1 MRLALITL
9 LCCTMLAPVA
19 HAQRGGDRGGGGRG
33 GEGGGFP
40 SRGGGGGGFPS
51 RGGGEGGGF
60 PSRGGGGGGFPSRGG
75 GDAGGRG
82 GFDPSSMLSRFD
94 RNQNGTIEPEEAQ
107 GPAQFFLQRLAQ
119 NNPKIDLKKPIPISM
134 LTEAI
139 QSARGG
145 SSTGGSNAN
154 SSNQSDELELL
165 VPGFTMEFIPE
176 PLLGFGA
183 GSEMFAVRVEERD
196 MKESEERMRR
206 YDSNKDG
213 KLDARE
219 LRSGRWSDDPMSYD
233 RNRDGF
239 ITTSELAVR
248 YAKRRIDEVEKRA
261 TATQDRGRGDRN
273 GWQRGEGRAEEEEK
287 QDRFGDAKSFRLSS
301 DGKSDGLGLPGFF
314 SQRDSNND
322 GQVMMEEFSSDW
334 TAENLGEFMKWDV
347 NADGIIEPRECL
359 AVLKSGGSAPA
370 SSSSGSSSSKGSSGS
385 SGGSGASPA
394 NMDWAKR
401 MIGKYDGNG
410 DGQLTQDEW
419 SKMIIKPTKADYDQN
434 GVITVEEYA
443 RYRGK

>member
-1 MRLALITL
+1 MRFALIFS
-9 LCCTMLAPVA
+9 LCCTMLAPMA
-19 HAQRGGDRGGGGRG
+19 QAQRGGDRGGGG
-33 GEGGGFP
+33 GE
-40 SRGGGGGGFPS
+40 RGGGGGGFPTRGGGGFPT
-51 RGGGEGGGF
+51 RGGGEGGGGF
-60 PSRGGGGGGFPSRGG
+60 PTRGGGGTPGRGG
-75 GDAGGRG
+75 DTGGRG

-94 RNQNGTIEPEEAQ
+94 TNKNGSIEPSEAQ

-119 NNPKIDLKKPIPISM
+119 SNPKIDLKKPIPISM

-145 SSTGGSNAN
+145 GGAGGGTPTSG
-154 SSNQSDELELL
+154 SQSDELELL
-165 VPGFTMEFIPE
+165 VPGFTMDFIPE

-183 GSEMFAVRVEERD
+183 GSEMYAVRVEERD

-239 ITTSELAVR
+239 ITKSELAVR
-248 YAKRRIDEVEKRA
+248 YAKRRVDEVEKRA
-261 TATQDRGRGDRN
+261 AATQDRGRGDRN
-273 GWQRGEGRAEEEEK
+273 GWQRGESRAEEEEK
-287 QDRFGDAKSFRLSS
+287 QDRFGDAKSYRLTA
-301 DGKSDGLGLPGFF
+301 DGKTDGLGLPGFF

-322 GQVMMEEFSSDW
+322 GQVMMEEYSSDW
-334 TAENLGEFMKWDV
+334 TAETLGEFMKWDV

-370 SSSSGSSSSKGSSGS
+370 SKSSESSSRS
-385 SGGSGASPA
+385 SGGTGASPA
-394 NMDWAKR
+394 NMEWAKR

-434 GVITVEEYA
+434 GVITVDEYA